1 MHLIGTQVKVLSVK
15 HEQVVIEAEDNDMD
29 LRTWIEENAINEC
42 IEFTKVLNQLSVQ
55 SFVEAAAAANGAD
68 KMNYGINEDAY
79 TLLPVIIKVLKEK
92 KDISGD
98 QEGEMSPEI

>member
-1 MHLIGTQVKVLSVK
+1 
-15 HEQVVIEAEDNDMD
+15 
-29 LRTWIEENAINEC
+29 
-42 IEFTKVLNQLSVQ
+42 
-55 SFVEAAAAANGAD
+55 
-68 KMNYGINEDAY
+68 MNYGINEDAY